1 MGARGPATRLAAL
14 EGARRRRLEM
24 THAALGPSGA
34 VPRAKVWLALGAVT
48 AVATALRFAGL
59 GDESFWYDEA
69 VAAALARAPLRDLL
83 AGEARDLGN
92 PPLYPALLHL
102 WAAAFGWSDAA
113 LRGLSAIAG
122 VATVPLTFGLVRRL
136 TRDASV
142 ALGAAA
148 LLALSPF
155 HVYLGQEART
165 FALLTLLGVAALWSL
180 LAAADRP
187 RSLLRWM
194 LHAAAVFASIYAHY
208 FALFLVPACLLV
220 LAARGLLR
228 REVLL
233 PWAVSLAA
241 AALPYLTWLP
251 ALLDQ
256 VSTAGNLA
264 RSAESWQLQVLA
276 TPLAWAVGTTLVWK
290 GEDAWTGG
298 LVLAAIATLA
308 MGLAALAAFRR
319 SRRRDAVAI
328 AGWLAPSIAFPIA
341 ISALASP
348 LYHVRYVALV
358 APAFY
363 ALVAL
368 GLAAVRPVL
377 RAALVVAMLVPA
389 ALSIGRYHAR
399 DVKHDWR
406 AAAAAIEAAAGD
418 DEPIVFDAG
427 FNETSYAHYATEAQP
442 RLRASHP
449 LVGDP
454 AGAITFVRKPGET
467 PALLAPVLDEAD
479 DFWLVLSD
487 APGEPDRRWAPLLAE
502 RRVDAEL
509 RFRGIRARRLAKAT
523 LETRPPPDLRPAQT
537 AADSGREVK

>member
-1 MGARGPATRLAAL
+1 MTDAA
-14 EGARRRRLEM
+14 
-24 THAALGPSGA
+24 HPPSGA
-34 VPRAKVWLALGAVT
+34 VPRPSVWLALGAIT
-48 AVATALRFAGL
+48 AIAAALRFAAL
-59 GDESFWYDEA
+59 GAESFWYDEA
-69 VAAALARAPLRDLL
+69 FAAALAREPLADLL
-83 AGEARDLGN
+83 SGAARDLGN
-92 PPLYPALLHL
+92 PPLYPALLHV
-102 WAAAFGWSDAA
+102 WAAVFGWSDAG
-113 LRGLSAIAG
+113 LRALSAVAG
-122 VATVPLTFGLVRRL
+122 VATVPLTFALVRRL
-136 TRDASV
+136 TGDAWV

-148 LLALSPF
+148 LLAVSPF

-187 RSLLRWM
+187 RSVLRWSA
-194 LHAAAVFASIYAHY
+194 HAAAVFAALYAHY

-233 PWAVSLAA
+233 PWAASLAI
-241 AALPYLTWLP
+241 AALPYLTWVP

-256 VSTAGNLA
+256 MSTAGNLA

-290 GEDAWTGG
+290 GEDAWAGG
-298 LVLAAIATLA
+298 LVLAGIATLA

-319 SRRRDAVAI
+319 ARRRDALAI
-328 AGWLAPSIAFPIA
+328 AAWLAPSIAFPIA

-368 GLAAVRPVL
+368 GLATVRPAL
-377 RAALVVAMLVPA
+377 RAALLVAMLVPA

-406 AAAAAIEAAAGD
+406 AAVHAIEAAAGD
-418 DEPIVFDAG
+418 GEPVVFDAG
-427 FNETSYAHYATEAQP
+427 FNETSYAHYATEPQP

-449 LVGDP
+449 LPGEP
-454 AGAITFVRKPGET
+454 AGAITFVRKPGEI
-467 PALLAPVLDEAD
+467 PAPLGPVLAGAD
-479 DFWLVLSD
+479 RFWLVLSD
-487 APGEPDRRWAPLLAE
+487 APGEPDRRWAPLLAA
-502 RRVDAEL
+502 RRIDAEL
-509 RFRGIRARRLAKAT
+509 RFRGIRARRLVRAPV
-523 LETRPPPDLRPAQT
+523 ETGPAPVLRPAHSDAT
-537 AADSGREVK
+537 AGGVR